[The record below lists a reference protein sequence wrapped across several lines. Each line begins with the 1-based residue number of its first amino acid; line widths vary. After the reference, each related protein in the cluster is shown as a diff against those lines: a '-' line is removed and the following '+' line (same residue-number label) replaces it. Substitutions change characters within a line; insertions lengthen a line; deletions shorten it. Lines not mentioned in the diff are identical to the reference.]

1 MKKNTDLGLL
11 ILRVTIGGLML
22 FHGVAKLSNLNGVRN
37 MLMQAGLPE
46 LLAYGVYVTELIA
59 PLLILIGFRVRLA
72 TVAFFF
78 GMLTAL
84 SLAHSNDI
92 FSISKSGG
100 LEIELVLLF
109 AFGAVALFF
118 TGAGKYAVSST
129 HQWD

>member
-22 FHGVAKLSNLNGVRN
+22 FHGVAKLSNLNGVKN

-100 LEIELVLLF
+100 LAIELVLLF

-118 TGAGKYAVSST
+118 TGAGKYAVSSN

>member
-118 TGAGKYAVSST
+118 TGAGKYAVSSN